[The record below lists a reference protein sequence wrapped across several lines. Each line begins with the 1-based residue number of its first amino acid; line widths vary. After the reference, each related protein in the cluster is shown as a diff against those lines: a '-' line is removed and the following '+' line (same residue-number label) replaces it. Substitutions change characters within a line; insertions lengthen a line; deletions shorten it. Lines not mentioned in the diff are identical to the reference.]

1 MMIER
6 KESLLMEGFGDVT
19 FTHGD
24 YTITMMLNETMRIG
38 KMNHNTPLY
47 APTADIVSD
56 GKEIKINFNFD
67 LTPVSGENWG
77 KIKGL
82 VDEMMAF
89 YTEFVQQFGDELLDP
104 TEEA

>member
-6 KESLLMEGFGDVT
+6 KESLLMEGFGDVI
-19 FTHGD
+19 FTCGD

-38 KMNHNTPLY
+38 KMEHNKPLY

-56 GKEIKINFNFD
+56 GKEVNINFNFD
-67 LTPVSGENWG
+67 LTPVTGENWG
-77 KIKGL
+77 RIKGL

-89 YTEFVQQFGDELLDP
+89 YDEFIRQFGDELLDP
-104 TEEA
+104 KEA